1 MSRKVYDVLIVGSG
15 ASGGIAAKVLA
26 EHGLE
31 TLLLEAGPSI
41 SRADYL
47 THSFPYDFPFRGRGS
62 PSKIRKDGPLA
73 ARESTPFRGYYAELS
88 DNPYTTPPDNPFD
101 WSYRSRILG
110 GRTLHWGRQ
119 SLRFAD
125 FDFKPASID
134 GEGIDWPFSYQD
146 LEPYYDKVEE
156 YIGVQGFYEG
166 LSQIPD
172 GKFQPAFA
180 YNCFEHL
187 MRKAARKMDRRL
199 TALRVAQLSRPHRG
213 RPACHCCGSCG
224 SGCDVDAFFSTP
236 AVTLPDAM
244 ATGNLTLQTDSVV
257 RHVIVDK
264 EARASGVGYFD
275 RVKKDYREAFAK
287 VIVPAGSMLESAGI
301 MLNSKSP
308 RFSTGIANS
317 SGVLGRYLMDQ
328 TEPGI
333 VLAALPELI
342 GGEVLNE
349 DGKSNGSYIP
359 RYHNL
364 DPKKP
369 HPDFL
374 RGYGLM
380 VKGGAS
386 IYPGHAGRIG
396 GFGADYKRRIK
407 ELHPALVRVYPRGE
421 TLPNYDSRVEIDKD
435 VVDAWGIPVLRIHY
449 ARTENDFKMAKHA
462 MEDVFELMDH
472 AGAEILHVKREM
484 AEPGNVA
491 HEVGTARMGDDPK
504 TSVLNVYN
512 QAHDVNNLFVV
523 DGACFPSSACQN
535 PTLTFMA
542 VAWRASDYI
551 AEQFGRGEL

>member
-1 MSRKVYDVLIVGSG
+1 MSRKVHDLLIVGSG

-26 EHGLE
+26 EQGIE
-31 TLLLEAGPSI
+31 TLLLEAGPEI
-41 SRADYL
+41 RRADFL

-62 PSKIRKDGPLA
+62 PSKIRKDGSMA
-73 ARESTPFRGYYAELS
+73 AHEDTPFPGYYAELS
-88 DNPYTTPPDNPFD
+88 ENPYTTPPGNPFD

-125 FDFKPASID
+125 FDFKPASMD

-244 ATGNLTLQTDSVV
+244 ATGKLTLQTDSVV
-257 RHVIVDK
+257 RHVMVDK
-264 EARASGVGYFD
+264 DARATGVGYFD

-287 VIVPAGSMLESAGI
+287 VVVLAGSTLESARI
-301 MLNSKSP
+301 MLNSTSP

-317 SGVLGRYLMDQ
+317 SGVVGRYLMDQ
-328 TEPGI
+328 TEPGR
-333 VLAALPELI
+333 VVATLPELV
-342 GGEVLNE
+342 GGNITQRRRQVE
-349 DGKSNGSYIP
+349 
-359 RYHNL
+359 
-364 DPKKP
+364 
-369 HPDFL
+369 
-374 RGYGLM
+374 
-380 VKGGAS
+380 
-386 IYPGHAGRIG
+386 RIL
-396 GFGADYKRRIK
+396 Y
-407 ELHPALVRVYPRGE
+407 PALPQPRQAKASSRLFARLRNHGQGRSVDLSGSRRADRRVRRRLQAAHQGVASRHCARLPARRG
-421 TLPNYDSRVEIDKD
+421 
-435 VVDAWGIPVLRIHY
+435 AAQLRQ
-449 ARTENDFKMAKHA
+449 
-462 MEDVFELMDH
+462 
-472 AGAEILHVKREM
+472 
-484 AEPGNVA
+484 PG
-491 HEVGTARMGDDPK
+491 GD
-504 TSVLNVYN
+504 
-512 QAHDVNNLFVV
+512 
-523 DGACFPSSACQN
+523 
-535 PTLTFMA
+535 
-542 VAWRASDYI
+542 R
-551 AEQFGRGEL
+551 